1 MKKSKSTYIAI
12 SIFAILCI
20 LPFLLAAGCSVTT
33 DDTEVIIKS
42 IGSVTGIVKDA
53 DNGDTLFGVEVKL
66 GGKYTLTFLNGQYT
80 IENIEAGEQIISAT
94 LVDYKP
100 YQKIINV
107 IKGTISAHEIILEPV
122 DNTAPQVNSVS
133 PVVNAPSAAVNVKI
147 SAIFNEPL
155 DITTATGVNFS
166 VDDGTVL
173 IGGSVDYDE
182 GLNKITF
189 TPSPNLQ
196 TNTLHTATLK
206 TGIKDVAGNALDPE
220 YSWKFTTSVT
230 GTVDILDP
238 SVPQSLNA
246 TSTGSTTIN
255 LTWVASTDDA
265 ETIGDGLGEVARYEI
280 ERDGAIVDS
289 TTGTSYDDESLSPS
303 TQYFYRVRAIDT
315 VERTSVWS
323 TQDSATTD
331 AVDTTPPANVTI
343 FQASPGNGQV
353 TLDWINPGDDDFA
366 GVWIVR
372 KEGGDPLGP
381 DDEKATKV
389 YIGLANSFTDTEV
402 VNGTTYYYAIY
413 TFDESKNFSSG
424 KTANATP
431 TIGTETK
438 TFTPTKDAFIYAG
451 DPGKNYGG
459 DKFIISGVK
468 GLKSNYFIYTLISF
482 EKVNEAL
489 KGKKVV
495 RATLRLYYDSQSGTP
510 GDEYFHVH
518 RLNPSTIKW
527 AENTVTWKEMDGF
540 GSFFD
545 ATVQAETK
553 VPNSKPALYT
563 WDVTDLVSLWLSDP
577 IKYPNAGLLV
587 KATPKMILDHYFN
600 FHSKENENAP
610 ELVVVYVP

>member
-133 PVVNAPSAAVNVKI
+133 PVIDATDVPVNVKI

-166 VDDGTVL
+166 VDDGIVSV
-173 IGGSVDYDE
+173 GGSVDYNA

-206 TGIKDVAGNALDPE
+206 TGIKDVAGNALDSE
-220 YSWKFTTSVT
+220 YSWTFTTSNSSVVDNT
-230 GTVDILDP
+230 APTVPSSFTATAAGT
-238 SVPQSLNA
+238 SK
-246 TSTGSTTIN
+246 IN
-255 LTWVASTDDA
+255 LSWDASTDDTA
-265 ETIGDGLGEVARYEI
+265 VGGYDI
-280 ERDGAIVDS
+280 ERDLFNIASVG
-289 TTGTSYDDESLSPS
+289 GTSYSDMGLNQNTPYS
-303 TQYFYRVRAIDT
+303 YKVRAFD
-315 VERTSVWS
+315 VAGNTSNWVGPVF
-323 TQDSATTD
+323 ATTD
-331 AVDTTPPANVTI
+331 AADTSPPANVTI

-372 KEGGDPLGP
+372 KEGGSPLGP

-431 TIGTETK
+431 KFGTETK

-563 WDVTDLVSLWLSDP
+563 WDVTDLVSLWLGDP

-610 ELVVVYVP
+610 ELVVEYVP